1 MGQSWSKDEH
11 DAVGVS
17 MRERSQ
23 RGDEVVQALKAVW
36 DDDPVEYHGQ
46 FYQIP
51 RSFVGP
57 KPVQKPHPPIYLAA
71 YTGCAFIENPWT
83 PGTSLHLNAYR
94 DFSCAHVQSY
104 F

>member
-1 MGQSWSKDEH
+1 VHGPERSKGEH

-57 KPVQKPHPPIYLAA
+57 KPVDTRYIV
-71 YTGCAFIENPWT
+71 T
-83 PGTSLHLNAYR
+83 PKRLPR
-94 DFSCAHVQSY
+94 F
-104 F
+104 